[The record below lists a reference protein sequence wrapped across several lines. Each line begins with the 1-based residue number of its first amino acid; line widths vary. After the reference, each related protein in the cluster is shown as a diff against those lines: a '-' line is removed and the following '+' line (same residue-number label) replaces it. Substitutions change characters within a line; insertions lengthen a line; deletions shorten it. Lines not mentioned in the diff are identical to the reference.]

1 VERPPHFAV
10 VVPLAF
16 SFCCHPSAKR
26 EDLLLSLLLLLLLFF
41 AFLFVIP
48 EGDLLLSLLLPLPLL
63 LLLLFGISVGLQPYE
78 KKSPKGTGL

>member
-10 VVPLAF
+10 VVALAFAF

-41 AFLFVIP
+41 AFLVVIP
-48 EGDLLLSLLLPLPLL
+48 EGDLLLSLLLP